1 MPADRRLIM
10 PAHDTSRHPF
20 RPAAAL
26 LGLLILLGSLL
37 LVAIPFGWLWL
48 LSRLGQPYI
57 AVYFLALAGC
67 PVMMIAWGMALLR
80 LNRIYLR
87 VNEADDG
94 GQLLEASIAI
104 SVVIGI
110 LILVAWLVLFS
121 HGGGPVEGPWPG

>member
-1 MPADRRLIM
+1 MPT
-10 PAHDTSRHPF
+10 HDTPRHPF

-26 LGLLILLGSLL
+26 LGLLILLGSLML
-37 LVAIPFGWLWL
+37 AAIPFAWLWL
-48 LSRLGQPYI
+48 LSHLAQPYI
-57 AVYFLALAGC
+57 AVYFIALAGC
-67 PVMMIAWGMALLR
+67 PVMMIVWGMALVR

-87 VNEADDG
+87 VNEADDS

-104 SVVIGI
+104 SVVVGV

>member
-1 MPADRRLIM
+1 MSADRRLIM
-10 PAHDTSRHPF
+10 PAHDNSRHTL

-26 LGLLILLGSLL
+26 LGLMIALGSLL

-48 LSRLGQPYI
+48 LSHLGQPYM

-67 PVMMIAWGMALLR
+67 PVMMIAWGIGLVR

-87 VNEADDG
+87 TNEVDDG

-104 SVVIGI
+104 S
-110 LILVAWLVLFS
+110 
-121 HGGGPVEGPWPG
+121 

>member
-1 MPADRRLIM
+1 MPT
-10 PAHDTSRHPF
+10 HDTPRHPL
-20 RPAAAL
+20 RPPAAL
-26 LGLLILLGSLL
+26 LALLIALGSLML
-37 LVAIPFGWLWL
+37 AAIPFAWLWL
-48 LSRLGQPYI
+48 LSHLSQPYI

-67 PVMMIAWGMALLR
+67 PVMMITWGIALVR

-121 HGGGPVEGPWPG
+121 DGGGPVEGPWPG

>member
-1 MPADRRLIM
+1 MPTR
-10 PAHDTSRHPF
+10 DTPRHPL

-26 LGLLILLGSLL
+26 LGLLILLGSLML
-37 LVAIPFGWLWL
+37 AAIPFGWLWM
-48 LSRLGQPYI
+48 LSHLNQPYL
-57 AVYFLALAGC
+57 AVYLLALVGC
-67 PVMMIAWGMALLR
+67 PVMMVAWGVALVR
-80 LNRIYLR
+80 LNRTYLR

-104 SVVIGI
+104 SVMIGI

>member
-1 MPADRRLIM
+1 MPT
-10 PAHDTSRHPF
+10 HDTPRHPL

-26 LGLLILLGSLL
+26 LGLLILLGSLML
-37 LVAIPFGWLWL
+37 TAIPFGWLWL
-48 LSRLGQPYI
+48 LSHLDQPYI

-67 PVMMIAWGMALLR
+67 PVMMIAGGMGLVR

-94 GQLLEASIAI
+94 GQLLEASMAI

>member
-1 MPADRRLIM
+1 MPT
-10 PAHDTSRHPF
+10 HDTPRHPL
-20 RPAAAL
+20 RPAAAA
-26 LGLLILLGSLL
+26 LGLLILLGSLVL
-37 LVAIPFGWLWL
+37 AAIPFGWLWL
-48 LSRLGQPYI
+48 LSHLGQPYV

-67 PVMMIAWGMALLR
+67 TVMMIVWGMALVR

-94 GQLLEASIAI
+94 QLLEASMAI

-110 LILVAWLVLFS
+110 VILVAWLVLFS